1 MEVEFNI
8 AGRIL
13 AKEGTRVITLA
24 EILASPLVVKGT
36 AGVETSEAAGAATN
50 AADLTEETLTED
62 ILAAYCKSASEQ
74 NSCKVYLWKDREE
87 YGNANV
93 FNGGSDYEV
102 VNEICFLCIYD
113 CGNEVARETTDHWNE
128 KIDAVI

>member
-8 AGRIL
+8 AGRIVGGNG
-13 AKEGTRVITLA
+13 ATRIISLA
-24 EILASPLVVKGT
+24 EILASP
-36 AGVETSEAAGAATN
+36 AAAGAGT
-50 AADLTEETLTED
+50 AADLTED
-62 ILAAYCKSASEQ
+62 MLAAYCKALSVQ

-128 KIDAVI
+128 KIDAVV

>member
-13 AKEGTRVITLA
+13 SKDGTRIISLA
-24 EILASPLVVKGT
+24 EILASPV
-36 AGVETSEAAGAATN
+36 AADLT
-50 AADLTEETLTED
+50 AADLTED
-62 ILAAYCKSASEQ
+62 ALAAYCKALSVQ
-74 NSCKVYLWKDREE
+74 NSCKVYVWKDREE

-102 VNEICFLCIYD
+102 VNEVCFLCIYD

>member
-13 AKEGTRVITLA
+13 SAGGTRVITLA
-24 EILASPLVVKGT
+24 EILALPLVVNG
-36 AGVETSEAAGAATN
+36 AAGAGS
-50 AADLTEETLTED
+50 AADLTED
-62 ILAAYCKSASEQ
+62 VLAAYCKAESEKFQ
-74 NSCKVYLWKDREE
+74 CKVYLWKDREE

-102 VNEICFLCIYD
+102 VNEICFLCIFD

>member
-13 AKEGTRVITLA
+13 AKEGSRVISLA
-24 EILASPLVVKGT
+24 EILASPE
-36 AGVETSEAAGAATN
+36 AGSGATC
-50 AADLTEETLTED
+50 AADLSED
-62 ILAAYCKSASEQ
+62 VLSAYCKAVSAQ
-74 NSCKVYLWKDREE
+74 NACKVYLWKDREE

-102 VNEICFLCIYD
+102 VNEVCFLCIYD
-113 CGNEVARETTDHWNE
+113 SGREVLRERTNCWNE
-128 KIDAVI
+128 KIDAVVSYNV

>member
-1 MEVEFNI
+1 MEVEYNI

-13 AKEGTRVITLA
+13 AKDGTRVITLA
-24 EILASPLVVKGT
+24 EILAS
-36 AGVETSEAAGAATN
+36 SAAGFGVTC
-50 AADLTEETLTED
+50 AADLSED
-62 ILAAYCKSASEQ
+62 ALAAYCKAVSAQ
-74 NSCKVYLWKDREE
+74 NACKVYLWKDREE

-113 CGNEVARETTDHWNE
+113 CGNELALETTDHWNE
-128 KIDAVI
+128 RIDAVI

>member
-1 MEVEFNI
+1 MEVEYNI

-13 AKEGTRVITLA
+13 KDGETRTISLA
-24 EILASPLVVKGT
+24 EILASPLVMNG
-36 AGVETSEAAGAATN
+36 SAGAATS
-50 AADLTEETLTED
+50 AADLSED
-62 ILAAYCKSASEQ
+62 ALAAYCKVVSAQ
-74 NSCKVYLWKDREE
+74 NACKVYLWKDREE

-102 VNEICFLCIYD
+102 VNEVCFLCVYD
-113 CGNEVARETTDHWNE
+113 CGKEMVRETTNHWNE

>member
-1 MEVEFNI
+1 MEVEYNI

-13 AKEGTRVITLA
+13 KNGATRTISQS
-24 EILASPLVVKGT
+24 EILASPV
-36 AGVETSEAAGAATN
+36 AAGAATC
-50 AADLTEETLTED
+50 AADLTEEM
-62 ILAAYCKSASEQ
+62 LAAYCKAVSAQ
-74 NSCKVYLWKDREE
+74 NACKVYLWKDREE

>member
-1 MEVEFNI
+1 MEIEYNI

-13 AKEGTRVITLA
+13 AKDGEARAISQA
-24 EILASPLVVKGT
+24 EIIAS
-36 AGVETSEAAGAATN
+36 AGVAGFANT
-50 AADLTEETLTED
+50 AADLTED
-62 ILAAYCKSASEQ
+62 ILAAYCKSVSAQ
-74 NSCKVYLWKDREE
+74 NACKVYVWNDREE

-102 VNEICFLCIYD
+102 VNEVCFLVVCD
-113 CGNEVARETTDHWNE
+113 CGKEMVRETTDHWNE

>member
-1 MEVEFNI
+1 MEIEFNI

-13 AKEGTRVITLA
+13 GKEGMRIISLA
-24 EILASPLVVKGT
+24 EILASPLVMNGI
-36 AGVETSEAAGAATN
+36 AGAATC
-50 AADLTEETLTED
+50 AADLTED
-62 ILAAYCKSASEQ
+62 MLAAYCKAISAQ
-74 NSCKVYLWKDREE
+74 NACKVYLWKDREE

-113 CGNEVARETTDHWNE
+113 CGNEVARETTNHWNE
-128 KIDAVI
+128 KIDDVV

>member
-1 MEVEFNI
+1 MEIEYNI

-13 AKEGTRVITLA
+13 KDGETRAISLT
-24 EILASPLVVKGT
+24 EILSS
-36 AGVETSEAAGAATN
+36 AGVAGSAN
-50 AADLTEETLTED
+50 AVNAEADLTEETL
-62 ILAAYCKSASEQ
+62 AAYCKSVSAQ
-74 NSCKVYLWKDREE
+74 NACKVYVWKDREE

-102 VNEICFLCIYD
+102 VNEVCFLVVCD
-113 CGNEVARETTDHWNE
+113 CGKEMVRETTDHWNE

>member
-1 MEVEFNI
+1 MDIEYNI

-13 AKEGTRVITLA
+13 KDGENRAISLA
-24 EILASPLVVKGT
+24 EILASPLVVNG
-36 AGVETSEAAGAATN
+36 AAGAATC
-50 AADLTEETLTED
+50 AADLTED
-62 ILAAYCKSASEQ
+62 MLAAYCKSISAQ
-74 NSCKVYLWKDREE
+74 NACKVYVWNDREE

-102 VNEICFLCIYD
+102 VNEICFLCVCD
-113 CGNEVARETTDHWNE
+113 CGKELVRETTDHWNE

>member
-13 AKEGTRVITLA
+13 SAGGARVITLA
-24 EILASPLVVKGT
+24 EILASPV
-36 AGVETSEAAGAATN
+36 AAGAGS
-50 AADLTEETLTED
+50 AADLTED
-62 ILAAYCKSASEQ
+62 VLAAYCKAESEKFQ
-74 NSCKVYLWKDREE
+74 CKVYLWKDREE

-113 CGNEVARETTDHWNE
+113 CGNEMARETTDHWNE

>member
-13 AKEGTRVITLA
+13 SAGGTRVITLA
-24 EILASPLVVKGT
+24 EILASPV
-36 AGVETSEAAGAATN
+36 AAGAGT
-50 AADLTEETLTED
+50 AADLTED
-62 ILAAYCKSASEQ
+62 SIAAYCKAESEKFQ
-74 NSCKVYLWKDREE
+74 CKVYLWKDREE

-113 CGNEVARETTDHWNE
+113 CGKEIVRETTDHWNE

>member
-8 AGRIL
+8 AGRIVGGDG
-13 AKEGTRVITLA
+13 ATRAISLA
-24 EILASPLVVKGT
+24 EILASPV
-36 AGVETSEAAGAATN
+36 AAGAAN
-50 AADLTEETLTED
+50 VAADLTEGM
-62 ILAAYCKSASEQ
+62 LAAYCKAVSAQ
-74 NSCKVYLWKDREE
+74 NSCKVYVWKDREE

>member
-1 MEVEFNI
+1 MEIEYNI

-13 AKEGTRVITLA
+13 AKDGTCAISLA
-24 EILASPLVVKGT
+24 EILAS
-36 AGVETSEAAGAATN
+36 AGVST
-50 AADLTEETLTED
+50 AADLTEDVLV
-62 ILAAYCKSASEQ
+62 AYCKSLSAQ
-74 NSCKVYLWKDREE
+74 YACKVYVWKDREE

-102 VNEICFLCIYD
+102 VNEICFLSVCD
-113 CGNEVARETTDHWNE
+113 CGKEMVRETTDHWNE

>member
-1 MEVEFNI
+1 MEVEYNI
-8 AGRIL
+8 AGRIM
-13 AKEGTRVITLA
+13 AKDGTRVISLA
-24 EILASPLVVKGT
+24 EILASPV
-36 AGVETSEAAGAATN
+36 AINEAAGAATN

-62 ILAAYCKSASEQ
+62 ILAAYCKSVSAQ
-74 NSCKVYLWKDREE
+74 KACKVYLWKDREE

-102 VNEICFLCIYD
+102 VNEICFLCIFD

>member
-13 AKEGTRVITLA
+13 AKDGTRIISLA
-24 EILASPLVVKGT
+24 EILASPLSMG
-36 AGVETSEAAGAATN
+36 ATN
-50 AADLTEETLTED
+50 AAGLTEEM
-62 ILAAYCKSASEQ
+62 LAAYCKALSAQ
-74 NSCKVYLWKDREE
+74 NSCKVYVWKDREE

>member
-13 AKEGTRVITLA
+13 SKDGARVITLA
-24 EILASPLVVKGT
+24 EILASPV
-36 AGVETSEAAGAATN
+36 AAGAGT
-50 AADLTEETLTED
+50 AADLTEDVLS
-62 ILAAYCKSASEQ
+62 AYCKAVSAQ
-74 NSCKVYLWKDREE
+74 NACKVYLWKDREE

-128 KIDAVI
+128 KIDAVV

>member
-1 MEVEFNI
+1 MEVEYNI

-13 AKEGTRVITLA
+13 KDGETRTISLA
-24 EILASPLVVKGT
+24 EILAS
-36 AGVETSEAAGAATN
+36 AGVAGSANAVN
-50 AADLTEETLTED
+50 AAADLTEETL
-62 ILAAYCKSASEQ
+62 AAYCKSVSAQ
-74 NSCKVYLWKDREE
+74 NACKVYIWKDREE

-102 VNEICFLCIYD
+102 VNEVCFLVVCD
-113 CGNEVARETTDHWNE
+113 CGKEMVRETTDHWNE

>member
-1 MEVEFNI
+1 M
-8 AGRIL
+8 
-13 AKEGTRVITLA
+13 AKDGTRVISLA
-24 EILASPLVVKGT
+24 EILASPV
-36 AGVETSEAAGAATN
+36 AINEAAGAATN

-62 ILAAYCKSASEQ
+62 MLAAYCKSVSAQ
-74 NSCKVYLWKDREE
+74 KACKVYLWKDREE

-102 VNEICFLCIYD
+102 VNEICFLSIYD
-113 CGNEVARETTDHWNE
+113 CGKEIVRETTDHWNE

>member
-13 AKEGTRVITLA
+13 AKDGTRVITLA
-24 EILASPLVVKGT
+24 EILASPLVVNG
-36 AGVETSEAAGAATN
+36 AAGAATC
-50 AADLTEETLTED
+50 AADLMED
-62 ILAAYCKSASEQ
+62 LLAAYCKSVSEQ

-113 CGNEVARETTDHWNE
+113 CGNEVARETTNHWNE
-128 KIDAVI
+128 RIDAVI

>member
-13 AKEGTRVITLA
+13 AKDSTRVISLA
-24 EILASPLVVKGT
+24 EILAS
-36 AGVETSEAAGAATN
+36 SAAGFGVTC
-50 AADLTEETLTED
+50 AADLSEEA
-62 ILAAYCKSASEQ
+62 LAAYCKAVSAQ
-74 NSCKVYLWKDREE
+74 NACKVYLWKDREE

-113 CGNEVARETTDHWNE
+113 CGNEVARETTNHWNE
-128 KIDAVI
+128 RIDAVI

>member
-13 AKEGTRVITLA
+13 AKDGTRVISLA
-24 EILASPLVVKGT
+24 EILALPE
-36 AGVETSEAAGAATN
+36 AGSGATC
-50 AADLTEETLTED
+50 AADLSED
-62 ILAAYCKSASEQ
+62 VLSAYCKAVSAQ
-74 NSCKVYLWKDREE
+74 NACKVYLWKDREE

-102 VNEICFLCIYD
+102 VNEVCFLCIYD
-113 CGNEVARETTDHWNE
+113 FGREVLRERTNCWNE
-128 KIDAVI
+128 KIDAVVSYNV

>member
-13 AKEGTRVITLA
+13 AKDGTRIISQS
-24 EILASPLVVKGT
+24 EILASPVV
-36 AGVETSEAAGAATN
+36 ACVAN
-50 AADLTEETLTED
+50 VAADLTED
-62 ILAAYCKSASEQ
+62 ALAAYCKALSAQ
-74 NSCKVYLWKDREE
+74 NSCKVYVWKDREE

-113 CGNEVARETTDHWNE
+113 CGNEVARETTDHWND

>member
-13 AKEGTRVITLA
+13 VKDGTRIISQS
-24 EILASPLVVKGT
+24 EILASPV
-36 AGVETSEAAGAATN
+36 AAGASN
-50 AADLTEETLTED
+50 VAADLTED
-62 ILAAYCKSASEQ
+62 MLATYCKALSVQ
-74 NSCKVYLWKDREE
+74 NSCKVYVWKDREE

>member
-13 AKEGTRVITLA
+13 AKDSTRIISLA
-24 EILASPLVVKGT
+24 EILAS
-36 AGVETSEAAGAATN
+36 SAAGFGVTC
-50 AADLTEETLTED
+50 AADLSED
-62 ILAAYCKSASEQ
+62 ALAAYCKAVSAQ
-74 NSCKVYLWKDREE
+74 NACKVYLWKDREE

-113 CGNEVARETTDHWNE
+113 CGNEVVRETTNHWNE
-128 KIDAVI
+128 RIDTVI

>member
-13 AKEGTRVITLA
+13 SAGGTRVITLA
-24 EILASPLVVKGT
+24 EILASPV
-36 AGVETSEAAGAATN
+36 AAGAGS
-50 AADLTEETLTED
+50 AADLTED
-62 ILAAYCKSASEQ
+62 VLAAYCKAESEKFQ
-74 NSCKVYLWKDREE
+74 CKVYLWKDREE

-102 VNEICFLCIYD
+102 VNEICFLCIFD

>member
-1 MEVEFNI
+1 MEIEYNI

-13 AKEGTRVITLA
+13 AKDGKRAISQA
-24 EILASPLVVKGT
+24 EILSSACV
-36 AGVETSEAAGAATN
+36 AGGAT
-50 AADLTEETLTED
+50 AADLTEGM
-62 ILAAYCKSASEQ
+62 LAAYCKSISAQ
-74 NSCKVYLWKDREE
+74 NACKVYVWKDREE

-102 VNEICFLCIYD
+102 VNEVCFLCVYD
-113 CGNEVARETTDHWNE
+113 SGRELLRERTNCWNE

>member
-1 MEVEFNI
+1 MEVEYNI

-13 AKEGTRVITLA
+13 AKDGTRVITLA
-24 EILASPLVVKGT
+24 EIIASP
-36 AGVETSEAAGAATN
+36 AAGSGATC
-50 AADLTEETLTED
+50 AADLSED
-62 ILAAYCKSASEQ
+62 ALADYCKAVSAQ
-74 NSCKVYLWKDREE
+74 NACKVYLWKDREE

-113 CGNEVARETTDHWNE
+113 CGNEVVRETTNHWNE
-128 KIDAVI
+128 RIDAVI

>member
-1 MEVEFNI
+1 MEVEYNI

-13 AKEGTRVITLA
+13 AKDGTRVISLA
-24 EILASPLVVKGT
+24 EILAS
-36 AGVETSEAAGAATN
+36 SAAGFGVTC
-50 AADLTEETLTED
+50 AADLSED
-62 ILAAYCKSASEQ
+62 ALAAYCKAVSAQ
-74 NSCKVYLWKDREE
+74 NACKVYLWKDCEE

-128 KIDAVI
+128 RIDAVI

>member
-1 MEVEFNI
+1 MEVEYNI

-13 AKEGTRVITLA
+13 KNGATRAISQS
-24 EILASPLVVKGT
+24 EILASPVAV
-36 AGVETSEAAGAATN
+36 GAAN
-50 AADLTEETLTED
+50 VAADLTED
-62 ILAAYCKSASEQ
+62 MLAAYCKSVSAQ
-74 NSCKVYLWKDREE
+74 KACKVYLWKDREE

-102 VNEICFLCIYD
+102 VNEVCFLCIYD

>member
-1 MEVEFNI
+1 MEIEYNI

-13 AKEGTRVITLA
+13 AKDVTRAISLA
-24 EILASPLVVKGT
+24 EILST
-36 AGVETSEAAGAATN
+36 AGVAS
-50 AADLTEETLTED
+50 AADLSEESLV
-62 ILAAYCKSASEQ
+62 AYCKSVSAQ
-74 NSCKVYLWKDREE
+74 NACIVYVWKDREE

-102 VNEICFLCIYD
+102 VNEVCFLSVCD
-113 CGNEVARETTDHWNE
+113 SGKEMVRETTDHWNE

>member
-13 AKEGTRVITLA
+13 AKDGTRIISLA
-24 EILASPLVVKGT
+24 EILASPLVMNG
-36 AGVETSEAAGAATN
+36 SAGAATS
-50 AADLTEETLTED
+50 AADLSED
-62 ILAAYCKSASEQ
+62 ALAAYCKVVSAQ
-74 NSCKVYLWKDREE
+74 NACKVYLWKDREE

-128 KIDAVI
+128 KIDAVV

>member
-1 MEVEFNI
+1 MEIEYNI
-8 AGRIL
+8 AGRIM
-13 AKEGTRVITLA
+13 AKDGTRVISLA
-24 EILASPLVVKGT
+24 EILASPV
-36 AGVETSEAAGAATN
+36 AINEAAGAATN